1 MVKKENKVEIAKV
14 QKKKTARVE
23 RTIPTWARPVI
34 TSELSQRIEKKINSL
49 EQSLHVECVPML
61 VARSSPIG
69 HVPLA
74 LYLSSV
80 LFLIPALYLAKLD
93 ISFVYTWGGGWQ
105 IRLFIAAM
113 IILWPASIA
122 LSKLAYLRRLFTPFQ
137 DRCHNVEKRAA
148 LEFFR
153 SGLGRYPNQNG
164 VLIMFSLLE
173 RRVAVV
179 CDEIVRSK
187 ITDEQWVEIVGSI
200 HAKTKKNG
208 LSYGFEY
215 AVDKVSKELE
225 KHLDQPL
232 VQAEHKLPDQIRIL
246 R

>member
-1 MVKKENKVEIAKV
+1 MVETTK
-14 QKKKTARVE
+14 QPKKTNARIE
-23 RTIPTWARPVI
+23 RSIPTWARPVI
-34 TSELSQRIEKKINSL
+34 TSELSQRIEKKTTAL
-49 EQSLHVECVPML
+49 EQDLHIECVPML

-69 HVPLA
+69 HVPL
-74 LYLSSV
+74 LIYLSAV

-105 IRLFIAAM
+105 LRLFIAAM
-113 IILWPASIA
+113 VILWPVSIA
-122 LSKLAYLRRLFTPFQ
+122 LSKLSRFRRLFTPFQ

-153 SGLGRYPNQNG
+153 SGLGRHPNQNG

-179 CDEIVRSK
+179 CDEAVRILVPEEDWIEIVRK
-187 ITDEQWVEIVGSI
+187 IN
-200 HAKTKKNG
+200 AKQKKHG
-208 LSYGFEY
+208 LSYAFEY
-215 AVDKVSKELE
+215 AVDKVTKSLKA
-225 KHLDQPL
+225 HVNSPL
-232 VQAEHKLPDQIRIL
+232 VASENRLPNKIFIL